1 MLKYGL
7 FAGLSVVA
15 LLAAG
20 GARAEDAAL
29 AGQAVAAATVD
40 QPIQEVVVTGDRV
53 GLLERKPSSTVFGLD
68 KPLLETPRSATFVS
82 DTTMERYGI
91 TTINDLVEISP
102 SSYTASFYGVPG
114 SLNVRGTLAEDYFE
128 GFKRVENR
136 GTYSTPIGDASE
148 VQVVRGPPNPI
159 FGAGKVGGLL
169 NFIPK
174 TAKDTGAYLTATG
187 EIDIT
192 GGSYAKKELTA
203 QGGAPVSVGPVQGG
217 VYGYLDVDDSHSF
230 YHGIYP
236 KRQTA
241 ELSGDFNLPDGWTTS
256 FQGMVYHSDGDV
268 QTAGWNRITQ
278 NLINNGTYITGR
290 NASPLLVD
298 TNGDG
303 RIDSNEAGSYKP
315 YGPYGGAFA
324 ELPCYYYGC
333 TNGVHQLTTDVGT
346 AHLSPQTVDISNAD
360 FSRTTTYTT
369 YFNVAKKL
377 TDRSG
382 LKFELFYDDL
392 NNERFVSYGFP
403 ASYQTY
409 VTEGRATYN
418 FDFDA
423 WSGAF
428 KSKSFVGAS
437 YRYTDAHLRES
448 FNSGI
453 IAFDRRDLVEGP
465 SATDIIASPFE
476 TINGQPGWPW
486 DLDVHSNIRDAGA
499 FFTTDIT
506 LLDHLDLIVGGRD
519 DDYNVSSN
527 DLGVLTYEADNAI
540 REHADKSKGTYNV
553 SVSYKT
559 DWGLVPY
566 YTYDQAAALEI
577 DQAGDILPGTIA
589 QGSFLSASYLSE
601 AGVKFQELHS
611 TLVGSLAFYR
621 QTRTQ
626 LVQGGP
632 GAPASIV
639 GTRSKGV
646 ELEIRYLATK
656 NITFTYAGDIQHTE
670 VKGPDSSFVDLPPSV
685 EGVSGVNG
693 YGGSYL
699 GDIDSTPGRGGDYND
714 AIIPHSVNSVYGT
727 YTSDPFSW
735 GKAGVTFGV
744 THVSK
749 TSTLLQNPW
758 SIPPT
763 GWPTCR
769 ASTSTARTPWR
780 STSITCSTS
789 SISPP
794 IPIRPT
800 PTWLRSPASGRGVA
814 ADSEAEV
821 LRAGV
826 LCISDR
832 V

>member
-1 MLKYGL
+1 MSKHGL
-7 FAGLSVVA
+7 FAGFSLLA
-15 LLAAG
+15 LIAAGAARAEETPLAAG
-20 GARAEDAAL
+20 
-29 AGQAVAAATVD
+29 AAAAAPAADTV
-40 QPIQEVVVTGDRV
+40 QEVVVTADKV
-53 GLLERKPSSTVFGLD
+53 GLLEKKPSSTVFGFD
-68 KPLLETPRSATFVS
+68 KSLLETPRSATFVS
-82 DTTMERYGI
+82 DTTLERYGI
-91 TTINDLVEISP
+91 TTIDNLVEISP

-114 SLNVRGTLAEDYFE
+114 SLNIRGTLAEDYFE

-148 VQVVRGPPNPI
+148 IEIVRGPPNPI

-174 TAKDTGAYLTATG
+174 TAKDTGAYLTEPTG
-187 EIDIT
+187 EVSAT
-192 GGSYAKKELTA
+192 FGSYSKKEVTA
-203 QGGAPVSVGPVQGG
+203 QGGAPVSIGPAQGG
-217 VYGYLDVDDSHSF
+217 VYGYLDLDDSHSF
-230 YHGIYP
+230 YRGIYP

-241 ELSGDFNLPDGWTTS
+241 EVSADFNLPDGWTTA

-278 NLINNGTYITGR
+278 NLIDNGTYITGR
-290 NASPLLVD
+290 NASSLLTD

-324 ELPCYYYGC
+324 QLACYYYTC

-346 AHLSPQTVDISNAD
+346 AHLSPQTVDISRAD

-377 TDRSG
+377 TDKTG

-409 VTEGRATYN
+409 ITEGRATYN
-418 FDFDA
+418 FDIDG
-423 WSGAF
+423 WNGLV

-453 IAFDRRDLVEGP
+453 IAFDRRDLAEGP

-486 DLDVHSNIRDAGA
+486 DLDVHSNIRDAGV

-506 LLDHLDLIVGGRD
+506 LLDRVDLIVGARD

-527 DLGVLTYEADNAI
+527 DLGVLTYEAASAVHA
-540 REHADKSKGTYNV
+540 HADKSKGTYNV
-553 SVSYKT
+553 SLSYKT
-559 DWGLVPY
+559 DWGLIPY
-566 YTYDQAAALEI
+566 YTYDQAAALEL
-577 DQAGDILPGTIA
+577 DQAGDLQPGTIA
-589 QGSFLSASYLSE
+589 TKGWLSDSYLSE
-601 AGVKFQELHS
+601 VGVKFQELHS

-626 LVQGGP
+626 LVQGAG
-632 GAPASIV
+632 GPASIV

-646 ELEIRYLATK
+646 ELEVRYLATK

-670 VKGPDSSFVDLPPSV
+670 VKGPDSSFVDLPPSAF
-685 EGVSGVNG
+685 GVSGVNG

-727 YTSDPFSW
+727 YTSDAYNW

-749 TSTLLQNPW
+749 TSTLLQNPVVYPDYW
-758 SIPPT
+758 LANLSGFYQYGPYTLSLNIDNLFDKLYFTPNSDPT
-763 GWPTCR
+763 Y
-769 ASTSTARTPWR
+769 AN
-780 STSITCSTS
+780 
-789 SISPP
+789 
-794 IPIRPT
+794 
-800 PTWLRSPASGRGVA
+800 VA
-814 ADSEAEV
+814 AIP
-821 LRAGV
+821 GV
-826 LCISDR
+826 GREWRLKLKR
-832 V
+832 KF

>member
-1 MLKYGL
+1 MLKQGL
-7 FAGLSVVA
+7 FAGLSFVA
-15 LLAAG
+15 LLGATT
-20 GARAEDAAL
+20 ARAEDAAL
-29 AGQAVAAATVD
+29 AGQAAAVATVD

-148 VQVVRGPPNPI
+148 IQVVRGPPNPI

-174 TAKDTGAYLTATG
+174 TAKDTGAYLTAPTG
-187 EIDIT
+187 EISIT
-192 GGSYAKKELTA
+192 GGSYDKKEFTA
-203 QGGAPVSVGPVQGG
+203 QGGAPVSMGPVQGG

-241 ELSGDFNLPDGWTTS
+241 ELSGDFNLPDGWTTA

-278 NLINNGTYITGR
+278 NLIDTGTYITGR
-290 NASPLLVD
+290 NTTLVD
-298 TNGDG
+298 ANGDG
-303 RIDSNEAGSYKP
+303 KISVGEVTYYYP
-315 YGPYGGAFA
+315 YVGVLST
-324 ELPCYYYGC
+324 LPCYYYTC
-333 TNGVHQLTTDVGT
+333 TNATHQLTTDVGT

-377 TDRSG
+377 TDKTG

-403 ASYQTY
+403 ASYQAY
-409 VTEGRATYN
+409 ITEGRATY
-418 FDFDA
+418 DFALDG
-423 WSGAF
+423 WNGLI
-428 KSKSFVGAS
+428 KTKSFVGAS

-506 LLDHLDLIVGGRD
+506 LLDRVDLIVGGRD

-527 DLGVLTYEADNAI
+527 DLGVLTYEADNAVYA
-540 REHADKSKGTYNV
+540 HADKSKGTYNV
-553 SVSYKT
+553 SLSYKT
-559 DWGLVPY
+559 DWGLIPY

-577 DQAGDILPGTIA
+577 DQAGDLLPGTIA
-589 QGSFLSASYLSE
+589 TNSWLSDSYLSE

-621 QTRTQ
+621 QTRTE
-626 LVQGGP
+626 LVQGAG
-632 GAPASIV
+632 GAASIV

-646 ELEIRYLATK
+646 ELEVRYLATK

-670 VKGPDSSFVDLPPSV
+670 VKGPDSSFVDLPPSAF
-685 EGVSGVNG
+685 GVSGVNG

-699 GDIDSTPGRGGDYND
+699 GTIDSLPGRGGDYND

-727 YTSDPFSW
+727 YTSDPYAW

-749 TSTLLQNPW
+749 TSTLIQNPVVYPAYW
-758 SIPPT
+758 LANLSGFYQYGPYTLALNIDNLFDKLYFTPNSDPT
-763 GWPTCR
+763 Y
-769 ASTSTARTPWR
+769 AN
-780 STSITCSTS
+780 
-789 SISPP
+789 
-794 IPIRPT
+794 
-800 PTWLRSPASGRGVA
+800 VA
-814 ADSEAEV
+814 AIP
-821 LRAGV
+821 GV
-826 LCISDR
+826 GREWRLTLKR
-832 V
+832 KF